1 MSFMSAQYWSR
12 LTSCL
17 PQKDAR
23 SVFGPIFGVASV
35 FATVR
40 QSLASVLRGHKLMLR
55 SSLPQ
60 AGGLCVRPMSKH
72 FGDFSGII
80 LCSACLMLSLVFVR
94 WSFHAGD
101 TKHATAHAFQ
111 QAHGT
116 TPAAVLS
123 PRDAPA
129 TRAARE
135 RALSG
140 GSAMLDS
147 DDAEDGP
154 AGVRHSTRGRG
165 QPGSRTWVGRVA
177 HGVAKLWKH
186 CVHGDAFGLSS
197 LKASP
202 ILPSLFVCTLTMQVL
217 ATCITLTF
225 QNFLFAT
232 CVCFVC
238 CAFIFTPTLVAH
250 DGVVVVFV
258 VYVPRP
264 QVHRLFRPIGFHR
277 HLLRVGQGR
286 VCDATVSRHS
296 NAVSA
301 GVATDCVEVPAGHH
315 RDGRVWPRVLPITPV
330 REFPAAGV

>member
-35 FATVR
+35 FATVW
-40 QSLASVLRGHKLMLR
+40 QSLASAFRARKLMFR

-232 CVCFVC
+232 CVCFTVC
-238 CAFIFTPTLVAH
+238 CELLRPHLLLTTALLICSATAGTPTRPTDRVSPAPSSRW
-250 DGVVVVFV
+250 
-258 VYVPRP
+258 PRP
-264 QVHRLFRPIGFHR
+264 CLRRYSFSAFQCCFGRCRYRL
-277 HLLRVGQGR
+277 
-286 VCDATVSRHS
+286 C
-296 NAVSA
+296 
-301 GVATDCVEVPAGHH
+301 
-315 RDGRVWPRVLPITPV
+315 
-330 REFPAAGV
+330 